1 MTAALTIRACQADDL
16 ERVAALFTAAVHG
29 LAAQHYNER
38 QCHAWAPLSPDLSR
52 WRERLAGLTTL
63 LALRDGTLAGFIAY
77 AADGY
82 IDLLFTHPDAARCG
96 VATAL
101 YQHAEAELRSSGCTE
116 LYTEASLAGRPGFA
130 RWGFE
135 VSEEQHAE
143 FGGQMFL
150 RYEMRKQ
157 LAAADEQL

>member
-1 MTAALTIRACQADDL
+1 MTAALTIRAYRDGDL
-16 ERVAALFTAAVHG
+16 EQVAALFTAAVHG
-29 LAAQHYNER
+29 LAAAHYSER
-38 QCHAWAPLSPDLSR
+38 QCHAWAPIPPDLSR

-63 LALRDGTLAGFIAY
+63 LALREGALAGFISY

-82 IDLLFTHPDAARCG
+82 IDLLFTHPESARLG

-101 YQHAEAELRSSGCTE
+101 YREVESALCRQGCTE
-116 LYTEASLAGRPGFA
+116 LYTEASLAGRPGFE
-130 RWGFE
+130 RWGFS
-135 VSEEQHAE
+135 VSEEQQVQ

-157 LAAADEQL
+157 LAAAAAQ